1 MPKGQKAFPDF
12 DEEYWEPDLSPKYE
26 PSDLMP
32 HLVQEVSEK
41 PSVDP
46 ISQTAWKRFAQ
57 TELRM
62 CELSN
67 IKQTKVSLIKS
78 FSNESFGNS
87 LSSMLAMPSNSL
99 KLLTQHPEADPDG
112 RDFFSVQRLH
122 GFRQVVT
129 HVQPQQTS

>member
-62 CELSN
+62 CQLSN